1 MICQNAYHTII
12 PNSNSPIKRRH
23 GLRPELG
30 SKAGLRVECLKSPL
44 RDLNRWDAELFTQVS
59 VMGNQVEKLTH
70 LNYNELPTTDPNG
83 FDLEDDA
90 PRIGVS
96 YIFSADDDEQEENID
111 ETEKEDVKHYDCR
124 DELESAVYYRDECI
138 YERNSRFGEVGTLS
152 CENLANKCKPGDLVE
167 FVAIGQYPHW
177 AVCVGDLQ
185 VVHLHRNE
193 IKCELFFD
201 AGQGKRG
208 RIVNEL
214 YKFGALSPDVV
225 VQNAME
231 QVGMKERDVC
241 WKNSE
246 CFAAWCRFAKR
257 EFKTGGEIRI
267 GKQPYKM
274 KLQLSEKKSHVLDFQ
289 SLEDLIMEKRRN
301 DQMGREAVV
310 QELENHLNCTED
322 TENDYNC
329 N

>member
-1 MICQNAYHTII
+1 MICQNAHHVIT
-12 PNSNSPIKRRH
+12 PNSYSLIKRRH

-30 SKAGLRVECLKSPL
+30 SKAGLRVAFLKS
-44 RDLNRWDAELFTQVS
+44 RYRWDAKLFTRVS
-59 VMGNQVEKLTH
+59 DIVMGNQVEKLTH

-83 FDLEDDA
+83 FDPEDDT

-96 YIFSADDDEQEENID
+96 YIFSADDDELEEDNIE
-111 ETEKEDVKHYDCR
+111 ETEKDDVKHYDCR
-124 DELESAVYYRDECI
+124 NELECAVYYRDECI

-152 CENLANKCKPGDLVE
+152 CENLPNKCNPGDLVE

-185 VVHLHRNE
+185 VVHFYRNE
-193 IKCELFFD
+193 IKCDFLLD
-201 AGQGKRG
+201 ASQGKRG
-208 RIVNEL
+208 RIVNDL
-214 YKFGALSPDVV
+214 YKFRALSPDVV

-246 CFAAWCRFAKR
+246 CFAAWCRFGKR
-257 EFKTGGEIRI
+257 EFKIGGEIRI

-301 DQMGREAVV
+301 DQMGREAVI
-310 QELENHLNCTED
+310 QELENHLNGTED

>member
-1 MICQNAYHTII
+1 M
-12 PNSNSPIKRRH
+12 
-23 GLRPELG
+23 
-30 SKAGLRVECLKSPL
+30 
-44 RDLNRWDAELFTQVS
+44 
-59 VMGNQVEKLTH
+59 
-70 LNYNELPTTDPNG
+70 
-83 FDLEDDA
+83 
-90 PRIGVS
+90 
-96 YIFSADDDEQEENID
+96 
-111 ETEKEDVKHYDCR
+111 
-124 DELESAVYYRDECI
+124 
-138 YERNSRFGEVGTLS
+138 GTLS

-289 SLEDLIMEKRRN
+289 SLEDLLMEKRRN

-322 TENDYNC
+322 TENDYKC

>member
-1 MICQNAYHTII
+1 
-12 PNSNSPIKRRH
+12 
-23 GLRPELG
+23 
-30 SKAGLRVECLKSPL
+30 
-44 RDLNRWDAELFTQVS
+44 
-59 VMGNQVEKLTH
+59 MGNQVEKLTH

-83 FDLEDDA
+83 FDPEDDT

-96 YIFSADDDEQEENID
+96 YIFSADDDELEDNIE
-111 ETEKEDVKHYDCR
+111 ETEKDDVKHYDCR
-124 DELESAVYYRDECI
+124 NELECAVYFRDECI

-152 CENLANKCKPGDLVE
+152 CENLPNKCNPGDLVE

-177 AVCVGDLQ
+177 AVC
-185 VVHLHRNE
+185 
-193 IKCELFFD
+193 IKCDFLLD
-201 AGQGKRG
+201 ASQGKRG
-208 RIVNEL
+208 RIVNDL
-214 YKFGALSPDVV
+214 YKFRALSPDVV

-246 CFAAWCRFAKR
+246 CFAAWCRFGKR
-257 EFKTGGEIRI
+257 EFKIGGEIRI

-301 DQMGREAVV
+301 DQMGREAVI
-310 QELENHLNCTED
+310 QELENHLNGTED